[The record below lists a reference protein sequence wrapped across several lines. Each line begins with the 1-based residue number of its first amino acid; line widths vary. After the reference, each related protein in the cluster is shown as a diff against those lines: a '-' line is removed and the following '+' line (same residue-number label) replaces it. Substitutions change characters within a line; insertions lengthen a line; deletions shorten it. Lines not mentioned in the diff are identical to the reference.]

1 MLEEIDRLAGDVL
14 SAEAAKPPPEPMS
27 EKYARNM
34 RKTAD
39 AFYIVTVIFSLLLGI
54 ALLLNTFA
62 ADGVFG
68 LRFFVEPTKVML
80 GEVPYGSLLVTV
92 TRPSSRIA
100 PGDVVTYYALPGDPG
115 SRLTRIVDERLENG
129 GIPLFRTKAAGN
141 AAPDSMTINMTHIL
155 GVKLLVIPYAGH
167 AASFM
172 QTYAWGFAVLAGALC
187 VAAAALRAWAAHER
201 PGLKR
206 GKGKRAKKR
215 RKGRVLHAS

>member
-1 MLEEIDRLAGDVL
+1 MLEEIDKLAGDVL

-39 AFYIVTVIFSLLLGI
+39 AFYIITVIFSILLGI

-80 GEVPYGSLLVTV
+80 GQVPYGSLLVTV

-100 PGDVVTYYALPGDPG
+100 PGDIITYYALPGDPG

-129 GIPLFRTKAAGN
+129 GIPLFRTKPAGD

-167 AASFM
+167 VISFM

-187 VAAAALRAWAAHER
+187 AAAAALRAWAARER
-201 PGLKR
+201 PGLKH
-206 GKGKRAKKR
+206 KKSKRAKKR